1 MTISPPLRT
10 VLLYV
15 LVSALWIGFSD
26 YLLTLLVHDPARLAL
41 LRNLKRWLFV
51 LATATLLYWLTRRD
65 LQRLKGINRRLR
77 DGNEQSLGVLVS
89 AMDIRHKETGD
100 HSDRVMRMAVRLGRL
115 AGMQGEAIDHL
126 RFGALLHDIGKL
138 AIPDQI
144 LTKCG
149 KLDEHETALM
159 REHTRIGHEL
169 LQRVDFLRPAAEIP
183 YCHHE
188 RWDGAGY
195 PQGLRGT
202 AIPLAARVFSVV
214 DVWDA
219 LLSPRVY
226 KPAWAEAEVKAY
238 LREVAGSQ
246 LDPQLVALFLDHLDE
261 IRQPVPGSAVPQ
273 VTLGVSCGPS
283 GQAVARAA

>member
-15 LVSALWIGFSD
+15 LVCALWIGFSD
-26 YLLTLLVHDPARLAL
+26 HALTLLVHDPARLDL

-51 LATATLLYWLTRRD
+51 LATAALLYWLTRRD
-65 LQRLKGINRRLR
+65 LRRLKAVNRRLR
-77 DGNEQSLGVLVS
+77 EGNEQSLGVLVS

-100 HSDRVMRMAVRLGRL
+100 HSGRVMRMAVGLARL
-115 AGMQGEAIDHL
+115 AGMQGAALDHL

-144 LTKCG
+144 LNKCG
-149 KLDEHETALM
+149 KLDEHEIALM
-159 REHTRIGHEL
+159 RQHTRIGHDL

-183 YCHHE
+183 YSHHE

-195 PQGLRGT
+195 PQGLRGA
-202 AIPLAARVFSVV
+202 AIPLAARIFSVV

-219 LLSPRVY
+219 LISPRVY
-226 KPAWAEAEVKAY
+226 KPAWAETQVQAY

-261 IRQPVPGSAVPQ
+261 IKQLVPATTAPF
-273 VTLGVSCGPS
+273 VTHGVSFSPPDT
-283 GQAVARAA
+283 AAARAA